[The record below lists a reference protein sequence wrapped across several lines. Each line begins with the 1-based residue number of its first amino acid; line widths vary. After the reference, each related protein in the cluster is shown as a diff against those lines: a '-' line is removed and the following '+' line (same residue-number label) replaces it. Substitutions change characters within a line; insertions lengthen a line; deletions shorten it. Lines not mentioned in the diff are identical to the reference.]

1 MKYTTLFA
9 LATMLFCTACTV
21 ENDGPEIIIDPVK
34 KTALLAVVNLSG
46 KSNIP
51 TEIQID
57 GLYDSKSSIGVGN
70 IDREAPYEVIN
81 AGLRQLALGSYKD
94 TLRLQEHN
102 YYTLMIYDNDSLR
115 LSLDAPFSANQF
127 NTMPQVRWMLTGADP
142 QDYAVHITADST
154 LRNIAMGEFT
164 SVNHQKETKLSL
176 YPRNNIGT
184 LLGETKINIALNKK
198 ATINIRF
205 DEQSGQYDFEHIT
218 QSVK

>member
-1 MKYTTLFA
+1 MKHTTLFA
-9 LATMLFCTACTV
+9 LVAILLLTACTV
-21 ENDGPEIIIDPVK
+21 ENEDPEIIIDPVK
-34 KTALLAVVNLSG
+34 KTALLAVVDLSG

-57 GLYDSKSSIGVGN
+57 GLYDSKNSIRVGSMG
-70 IDREAPYEVIN
+70 REAPYEVIN

-115 LSLDAPFSANQF
+115 LSLDAPFSVNQF

-142 QDYAVHITADST
+142 LDYTVHITADST
-154 LRNIAMGEFT
+154 LRDIAMGEFI
-164 SVNHQKETKLSL
+164 SVNHEKETRLSL

-184 LLGETKINIALNKK
+184 LLGETTINIDLNKK
-198 ATINIRF
+198 VTVNIRL
-205 DEQSGQYDFEHIT
+205 DEQSGQYVIEKIT
-218 QSVK
+218 QSIK